1 MLLVGNRKTWIDLKF
16 FHYMV
21 LFLPSIKYFVHKIVI
36 QFNNTTLVVEQKI
49 YVIKTVSAFIIFD
62 LDSWPKIPLRNFTL
76 TNCLFGATNRA
87 KDSDKGKWMYSGYE
101 IAFYGTRSWNFGNG
115 FATNAVI
122 FVSIIVHHLILVIS
136 RIILM
141 LILILILLV
150 LMQVLVDQRKSL
162 VLILVK

>member
-36 QFNNTTLVVEQKI
+36 QFNNTTLVVEQNI

-62 LDSWPKIPLRNFTL
+62 LDIWPKIPLRNFTL
-76 TNCLFGATNRA
+76 KNCLFGATNRA
-87 KDSDKGKWMYSGYE
+87 KDSDKEKWMYSGYE
-101 IAFYGTRSWNFGNG
+101 IAFYGKRSWNFGNG

-122 FVSIIVHHLILVIS
+122 FVLIIVHHLILVIS
-136 RIILM
+136 RIIL
-141 LILILILLV
+141 IFILILLV
-150 LMQVLVDQRKSL
+150 LMQVLVDQRKCL

>member
-16 FHYMV
+16 FHYVV

-36 QFNNTTLVVEQKI
+36 QFNNTTLVVEQNI

-76 TNCLFGATNRA
+76 KNCLFGATNRA
-87 KDSDKGKWMYSGYE
+87 KDSDKEKWMYSGYE
-101 IAFYGTRSWNFGNG
+101 IAFYGKRSWNFGNG
-115 FATNAVI
+115 FAANAVI
-122 FVSIIVHHLILVIS
+122 FVLIIVHHLILVIS

-150 LMQVLVDQRKSL
+150 LMQVLVEQRKSL

>member
-1 MLLVGNRKTWIDLKF
+1 M
-16 FHYMV
+16 
-21 LFLPSIKYFVHKIVI
+21 HKIVI
-36 QFNNTTLVVEQKI
+36 QFHNTTLVVEQNI

-76 TNCLFGATNRA
+76 KNCLYGATNRA
-87 KDSDKGKWMYSGYE
+87 KDSDKEKWMYSGYE
-101 IAFYGTRSWNFGNG
+101 IAFGNG

-122 FVSIIVHHLILVIS
+122 FVLIIVHHLILVIS

-150 LMQVLVDQRKSL
+150 LMQVLVEQRKSL